1 MQDST
6 LHKTDKNDNL
16 SPQMLY
22 FFQFFFLLFGIHSN
36 QTKQFVLIEIFDRK
50 NLATTHIC
58 DVSKK
63 YNKRYHLITTIKS
76 DFIQF
81 SLNRNAHY

>member
-6 LHKTDKNDNL
+6 LHKTDKNDIL
-16 SPQMLY
+16 SPQLLY
-22 FFQFFFLLFGIHSN
+22 FFQFFFFAFWYSFKSN
-36 QTKQFVLIEIFDRK
+36 KTIRANWNFDRK

-58 DVSKK
+58 DVLKR

-76 DFIQF
+76 DFI
-81 SLNRNAHY
+81 